1 MGLQPFSAGDT
12 EVIFGLRHG
21 AGAGNGR
28 MLAGKVIKA
37 RLYDRA
43 LEPSEVL
50 ASAGGN
56 PNYISE
62 KDILAAMTDSQRKQ
76 LKELNT
82 SLKKLN
88 AEMSALQKTRAS
100 SPDPWRDL
108 AQAMFNLKEFIYLQ

>member
-1 MGLQPFSAGDT
+1 
-12 EVIFGLRHG
+12 
-21 AGAGNGR
+21 
-28 MLAGKVIKA
+28 MLAGKVLKA
-37 RLYDRA
+37 RLYDHA
-43 LEPSEVL
+43 LEPAEVL
-50 ASAGGN
+50 ASAGDN